1 MQPEQSAI
9 GNIGRQLAPEIL
21 VGPDGFDQAVAADG
35 GALAADDEIPSRGGA
50 KSDIAPAASAP
61 RKRH

>member
-1 MQPEQSAI
+1 VWLFIVAPLIGGAI
-9 GNIGRQLAPEIL
+9 A
-21 VGPDGFDQAVAADG
+21 GFLFKPG

-61 RKRH
+61 RKRS